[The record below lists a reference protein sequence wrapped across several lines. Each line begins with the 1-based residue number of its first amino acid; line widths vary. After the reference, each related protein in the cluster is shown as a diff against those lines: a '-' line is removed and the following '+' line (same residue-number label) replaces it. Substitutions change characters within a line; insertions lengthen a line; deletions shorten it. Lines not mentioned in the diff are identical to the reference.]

1 MDVITPLLHTTNL
14 SRRFGEYEALK
25 PTNLE
30 LLPGEMVALGGP
42 NGAGK
47 STLLQC
53 LSGLLS
59 PTTGTI
65 TVEGHDLYEEE
76 RIARRGLAYVPDV
89 PIFYQELTAWE
100 HLYFIA
106 LAHQAADG
114 FEQRAE
120 DLLCEFD
127 LFDAR
132 NLYPHAYS
140 RGMRLKLGLALALI
154 RPFRVLLLDEP
165 SSALD
170 EESTDLLEKKLINL
184 CAAGAAVLLTTH
196 DPQFAVRLNARL
208 WHMQDGVLHNRSN
221 NLGVISDEPILA
233 E

>member
-1 MDVITPLLHTTNL
+1 MDAITPLLQTTNL

-25 PTNLE
+25 PTNLA
-30 LLPGEMVALGGP
+30 LLPGDMVALSGP

-59 PTTGTI
+59 PTAGTI
-65 TVEGHDLYEEE
+65 TVEGHDLYAEEQL
-76 RIARRGLAYVPDV
+76 ARRGLAYVPDV

-120 DLLCEFD
+120 DLLREFD
-127 LFDAR
+127 LLDAR

-165 SSALD
+165 NSALD
-170 EESTDLLEKKLINL
+170 EESTELLEKKLLTL
-184 CAAGAAVLLTTH
+184 CAAGAAVMLTTH
-196 DPQFAVRLNARL
+196 DPQFSMRLNAQV
-208 WHMQDGVLHNRSN
+208 WHMQEGILLQNSGN
-221 NLGVISDEPILA
+221 QGISVDEPILA

>member
-1 MDVITPLLHTTNL
+1 MESFPPLLEAVNL
-14 SRRFGEYEALK
+14 SRRFGEYQALK
-25 PTNLE
+25 PTNFTLF
-30 LLPGEMVALGGP
+30 PGDMIALSGP

-59 PTTGTI
+59 PTGGKI
-65 TVEGHDLYEEE
+65 TVAGHDLYQEE
-76 RIARRGLAYVPDV
+76 RDARRGLAFVPDV
-89 PIFYQELTAWE
+89 PVFYQELTAWE
-100 HLYFIA
+100 HLSFIA
-106 LAHQAADG
+106 QAHQVVDG
-114 FEQRAE
+114 FEERAE
-120 DLLCEFD
+120 VLLREFN

-170 EESTDLLEKKLINL
+170 EESTRLLDHKLQEL
-184 CAAGAAVLLTTH
+184 AAGGAAVMFTTH
-196 DPQFAVRLNARL
+196 DPQFIARLNARV
-208 WHMQDGVLHNRSN
+208 WQMRDGELAALSG
-221 NLGVISDEPILA
+221 NLVGDADEPALA
-233 E
+233 Q